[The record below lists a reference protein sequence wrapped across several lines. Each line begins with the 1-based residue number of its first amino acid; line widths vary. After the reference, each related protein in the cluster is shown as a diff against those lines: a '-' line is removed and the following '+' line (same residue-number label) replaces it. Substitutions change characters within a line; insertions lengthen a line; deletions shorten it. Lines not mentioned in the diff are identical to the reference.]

1 MGTRRHAHLSWNP
14 LQPRLAWMA
23 DAAMNV
29 SDGADSGLVVDG
41 RAERGARDYA
51 RLHDRMLD
59 AASALLESGDVD
71 RVSLPAVASRA
82 GCSLTSVYNHFPRAL
97 DGIATE
103 LGARVMSRAAE
114 RYAGSAPGLSG
125 LDLPRLMT
133 GAVADE
139 LLAHPRT
146 TRFVMSASINLSVDD
161 HWLESDAMDQ
171 LVGPFE
177 AAAATANLPASAQD
191 LALYATTFFRGALN
205 EWCIHS
211 IDAHTFASLAARSID
226 VAVAALGG
234 DSDG

>member
-1 MGTRRHAHLSWNP
+1 
-14 LQPRLAWMA
+14 MA
-23 DAAMNV
+23 DSGPQVEATGWDPPAPV
-29 SDGADSGLVVDG
+29 SDGRSL
-41 RAERGARDYA
+41 RGARDYA
-51 RLHDRMLD
+51 GLHERLLV
-59 AASALLESGDVD
+59 AAGDLLESETPGE
-71 RVSLPAVASRA
+71 LKMPGLAAAA
-82 GCSLTSVYNHFPRAL
+82 GCSLASVYNHFPRAL

-103 LGARVMSRAAE
+103 LGARVMSRAAD
-114 RYAGSAPGLSG
+114 RYALEAPGLSG

-139 LLAHPRT
+139 LLSHPRT

-177 AAAATANLPASAQD
+177 AAAATVNLPASAQD

-211 IDAHTFASLAARSID
+211 IDADTFASLAARSVD
-226 VAVAALGG
+226 VAAAALGEG
-234 DSDG
+234 SDG